1 MMAATGGAPRCN
13 VDKFQVVYKSIL
25 QNLDYNLVS
34 ITTHHTRPHWF
45 GGDATKS
52 VVFPKFD
59 PHKVIAAT
67 VRFHRYTRYLLDYN
81 GKEAIE
87 FESHF
92 NDYTG
97 KLYDTPNSARGHY
110 LYVKIREERDPSI
123 ASSLPYAVVTLFV
136 NTNSHLSYLNN
147 GQDTRADPSQNI
159 DVENVKQQ

>member
-1 MMAATGGAPRCN
+1 MMAATGCAPRHN
-13 VDKFQVVYKSIL
+13 VDRFQVVYESIL

-34 ITTHHTRPHWF
+34 ITTHHTRSHWF
-45 GGDATKS
+45 GGNATKS
-52 VVFPKFD
+52 VVFPEFD
-59 PHKVIAAT
+59 PHKVIPAT
-67 VRFHRYTRYLLDYN
+67 VRFHRYTRYLLGYN

-92 NDYTG
+92 NDYIG
-97 KLYDTPNSARGHY
+97 KRYDTPNSARGCY

-123 ASSLPYAVVTLFV
+123 ASSLPYAVITLFI

-159 DVENVKQQ
+159 DVKNVRRQ